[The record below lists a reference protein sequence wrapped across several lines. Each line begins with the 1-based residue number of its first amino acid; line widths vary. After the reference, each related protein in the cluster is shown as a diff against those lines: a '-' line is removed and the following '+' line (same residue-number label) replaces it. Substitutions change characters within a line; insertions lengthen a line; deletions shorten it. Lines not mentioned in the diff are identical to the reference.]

1 MTKTVALVLVLA
13 LFPMRLAGAD
23 TGAQQAERAVVMME
37 QVATVIDTHK
47 DNCDAMGDA
56 LSAWMDKNAAELQR
70 LKEAGAKLT
79 AKQKQEFSDKYKDR
93 MQAVGKKMMPAL
105 QKCGQNTKV
114 TDAMKKA
121 R

>member
-1 MTKTVALVLVLA
+1 MLKTAALVLA
-13 LFPMRLAGAD
+13 LLVPARLVAAD
-23 TGAQQAERAVVMME
+23 TSSQQAERAVVMME

-56 LSAWMDKNAAELQR
+56 LAAWMDKNAAELQH
-70 LKEAGAKLT
+70 LKEAGKALT

-93 MQAVGKKMMPAL
+93 MEAVGKKMMPAL

-121 R
+121 K